1 MKIRALSRSLRLLAD
16 WLDTLP
22 DQNLDELKV
31 APLQDHPRGEALA
44 LNVATLAGL
53 SRVDRSAWISFISE
67 HKFPIEVRPRDA
79 SRDILGKLLRYLES
93 RPDAVEY
100 LQKKGATSVS
110 VSSDLSRALKAL
122 LNYPG

>member
-1 MKIRALSRSLRLLAD
+1 MKIRALARSLRLLAD

-22 DQNLDELKV
+22 DQNLDELKI
-31 APLQDHPRGEALA
+31 APRQDHPRGEALA

-53 SRVDRSAWISFISE
+53 SRVERSAWIAFISE
-67 HKFPIEVRPRDA
+67 HKFPIEIRARDA
-79 SRDILGKLLRYLES
+79 SRDILGKLLRFLES

-100 LQKKGATSVS
+100 LQRKGGSGEVG
-110 VSSDLSRALKAL
+110 SSDLSRALKAL